1 MAMGKVNLGRV
12 ILGGLLAGL
21 VINISE
27 GILNTIVV
35 GTQMDE
41 LLKARNMPPLGNSSI
56 ATFLFLGFLL
66 GMVTIWLY
74 AAIRPRYG
82 AGPGA
87 AIMAGLIV
95 FFLAYIYPTAGLAVM
110 GFMSTGM
117 MLIIVG
123 WGLVEIIIAAVAGA
137 WVYRE

>member
-27 GILNTIVV
+27 VILNTVVV
-35 GTQMDE
+35 GAQMEE
-41 LLKARNMPPLGNSSI
+41 LLKARNLPAIGNSSI
-56 ATFLFLGFLL
+56 AVFILLGFLL
-66 GMVTIWLY
+66 GIVTIWLY

-87 AIMAGLIV
+87 AIMAALIV
-95 FFLAYIYPTAGLAVM
+95 FFLAYIYPAAGITVI
-110 GFMSTGM
+110 GFMSSGM
-117 MLIIVG
+117 MLITVG
-123 WGLVEIIIAAVAGA
+123 WGLVEIIIASIAGA
-137 WVYRE
+137 WVYQE

>member
-27 GILNTIVV
+27 AILNTIVI
-35 GTQMDE
+35 GAPMNE
-41 LLKARNMPPLGNSSI
+41 LLKARNLPSVGNSSI
-56 ATFLFLGFLL
+56 AAFVFLGFLL
-66 GMVTIWLY
+66 GIVTIWLY

-87 AIMAGLIV
+87 AIMAALIV
-95 FFLAYIYPTAGLAVM
+95 FFLAYIYPSAGLVVM
-110 GFMSTGM
+110 GFMSASLM
-117 MLIIVG
+117 FIIVG
-123 WGLVEIIIAAVAGA
+123 WGLVEIIMASLAGA
-137 WVYRE
+137 WLYRE